1 MNWNEDANQLL
12 EELVKP
18 IPAFV
23 RPMAK
28 KSIVNQVEHLA
39 KEEDLNEVNK
49 DTLIRGYIL
58 SAPGKDRE
66 RVVNVLKAKNIDL
79 TPYASLLG

>member
-1 MNWNEDANQLL
+1 MNWNDDANQLL

-28 KSIVNQVEHLA
+28 KSIVNKVEHLA
-39 KEEDLNEVNK
+39 KEEQLDEVNR
-49 DTLIRGYIL
+49 DCLIRGYIL
-58 SAPGKDRE
+58 SSPEKDKQ
-66 RVVNVLKAKNIDL
+66 RVLNVLQTKNIDL
-79 TPYASLLG
+79 SQYQSFF